1 MSDEHAP
8 GSQTS
13 SDGTGRWLVG
23 GLVGGGIIL
32 GLLIAAYAVGYHRG
46 EQRGGAATSAVTTTG
61 TTTTTAAETPTPP
74 TELGPVTATP
84 ALVARGETLYRTNG
98 CVACHS
104 LTGAAGAGSS
114 FKGLAGSTV
123 KLSSGETV
131 TADDAYLAR
140 SIADPDA
147 QVVEGYRA
155 GIMSA
160 AIAGYGLDDK
170 PDDLRALIAFIKSR
184 R

>member
-1 MSDEHAP
+1 MSDQHAP
-8 GSQTS
+8 GSETS
-13 SDGTGRWLVG
+13 PDGTGRWLVG
-23 GLVGGGIIL
+23 GLVVGGIVL
-32 GLLIAAYAVGYHRG
+32 GLAIAAYAVGYHRG
-46 EQRGGAATSAVTTTG
+46 EQRGNATTSAATTSTPG
-61 TTTTTAAETPTPP
+61 TTTAAETTPSAP
-74 TELGPVTATP
+74 ELGPVTATR
-84 ALVARGETLYRTNG
+84 ALVARGETLYRTDG

-123 KLSSGETV
+123 TLSTGEKI
-131 TADDAYLAR
+131 TADDAYLER

-160 AIAGYGLDDK
+160 AVAGYGLNRR
-170 PDDLRALIAFIKSR
+170 PDDIRALIAFIKSQG
-184 R
+184 